1 MFSSV
6 TNWISKLLVGN
17 NVGAGMGILALAV
30 TIGLLLGG
38 IRVRGIRLGVSGVLF
53 SALVFG
59 QLGLT
64 VDRDVLGFL
73 RDFALVTFMY
83 AIGLQVG
90 PAFVSSFRAEG
101 LRLNGL
107 AVAVIVLGAGMAI
120 IEPKSAT
127 SGTAAGIFTGGFTS
141 TPGLAAAQEAVPHV
155 GGGADTHNAA
165 AHNMGLAYSITYPLG
180 VVGPML
186 VIPLLRRLLGV
197 RLIDEKLDLIRRD
210 EKRRPP
216 IQQIDFEVTQEKY
229 TGKPLKEIPQIR
241 RQGIVLSRLFRDNV
255 VSVPNADT
263 IVQLHDIFRAV
274 GPRESIAEMASLV
287 GRQATVDLAEMKGD
301 VERRDLLVTRAHVLR
316 RQLHELDLVNRTG
329 VTIGR
334 INRAG
339 IDLIPRGSL
348 RLAFGDRVT
357 AVGPAAG
364 LKLVEAELG
373 NCADTLNRPQLV
385 PIFLGI
391 VLGVLVGSI
400 PIVLPGIHATL
411 RIGLA
416 GGPLLAA
423 IALSQLGNIGSIVW
437 YMPSAA
443 NQLFRDFGLAVFLAC
458 VGFSAGDHFIQR
470 AANSQAFWLIGWGAA
485 VTVVPVFVVSIFARK
500 VMRMNFITIAGLV
513 AGAMTSSTTL
523 IFADDFTQSDAPS
536 IAYAAVAP
544 LATLVPILCAQ
555 LLAIKAL

>member
-6 TNWISKLLVGN
+6 TSWISKLLVGD

-30 TIGLLLGG
+30 TIGLLLGS
-38 IRVRGIRLGVSGVLF
+38 IRIRGIRLGVSGVLF

-64 VDRDVLGFL
+64 IDPVVLGFL

-90 PAFVSSFRAEG
+90 PAFVSSFRSEG
-101 LRLNGL
+101 LRLNVL
-107 AVAVIVLGAGMAI
+107 AVAVIILGAAMAV

-127 SGTAAGIFTGGFTS
+127 KGTAAGIFTGAFTS
-141 TPGLAAAQEAVPHV
+141 TPGLGAAQEAALRASGVETQK
-155 GGGADTHNAA
+155 AT
-165 AHNMGLAYSITYPLG
+165 AHMGLAYSITYPFG

-186 VIPLLRRLLGV
+186 VIPLLRRILGV
-197 RLIDEKLDLIRRD
+197 GLIDEKLDLIRRE

-216 IQQIDFEVTQEKY
+216 IQQIDFEVTQMKY
-229 TGKPLKEIPQIR
+229 TGKPLKEIPQISDR
-241 RQGIVLSRLFRDNV
+241 GIVLSRLFRDNV

-263 IVQLHDIFRAV
+263 IVQLGDIYRAV

-287 GRQATVDLAEMKGD
+287 GHQATVDLAEMKGD
-301 VERRDLLVTRAHVLR
+301 VERKDLLVTRAHVLR

-339 IDLIPRGSL
+339 IDLIPKGSL

-400 PIVLPGIHATL
+400 PIMLPGIHATL

-437 YMPSAA
+437 YMPSSA

-470 AANSQAFWLIGWGAA
+470 AANIQAFWLLGWGAA
-485 VTVVPVFVVSIFARK
+485 ITVVPVFIVAIFAKK
-500 VMRMNFITIAGLV
+500 VMRMNFITITGLV